1 MLTVNFIAYVKYVL
15 MYSTVIWNDVLL
27 TEHFRWDGAKL
38 SSICGWM
45 DPACTRPAA
54 TIPMATEGKEIGLFC
69 KIRLLVLVGGFLY
82 PSLSIISYYFAF
94 NPAIDYFAFQAQV
107 KKTIKTQRCRPLS

>member
-15 MYSTVIWNDVLL
+15 MYSTFIWNDVLL

-54 TIPMATEGKEIGLFC
+54 TIPMATKGKEIGLFC
-69 KIRLLVLVGGFLY
+69 KIRLLVLDGYFYIPVWVLQLY
-82 PSLSIISYYFAF
+82 MQYVIILYLTRQLIILHFKLRLKR
-94 NPAIDYFAFQAQV
+94 Q
-107 KKTIKTQRCRPLS
+107 